1 MHIVIHL
8 LGLRVYESWMIC
20 VFQLEGHT
28 AAVKYEYDASTVSAV
43 RCAVFGVIYTEP
55 CSFIRNSRVFYT
67 ANVYICPVYCII
79 CANCSIYHIYSN

>member
-43 RCAVFGVIYTEP
+43 RCAVFGVNLY
-55 CSFIRNSRVFYT
+55 
-67 ANVYICPVYCII
+67 
-79 CANCSIYHIYSN
+79 